1 MKIPSDQFTL
11 VQLGILIGSKF
22 PDVAAKV
29 MASDSL
35 TDATA
40 IINTIDGIHVEKD
53 MLFGDIQKQIDNFNL
68 HTVSL

>member
-1 MKIPSDQFTL
+1 MKAPSDQFTL

-22 PDVAAKV
+22 HDVATKV
-29 MASDSL
+29 MVSDSL

-53 MLFGDIQKQIDNFNL
+53 MLFRNR
-68 HTVSL
+68 